1 MLKFTWFI
9 GFCNIIWSRGP
20 LHERGKS
27 LHVTHL
33 EMLAALIIEPC
44 IMTIY
49 GVKINTWPSCLA
61 GTQTFVEVPDQKS
74 PSLVSTAS
82 PRAGPRLFLSPA
94 RVVLYLLV
102 KWSPCLASICDLHI
116 WCRVLVT
123 NDTHCPHG
131 ASLNGV
137 LATCDSG
144 WGYAPALAGVDIKW
158 LEAHVR
164 ASSSKSV
171 SALQLGHKKTY
182 DFLCVLRSGARML
195 GKRSGGGGGGR
206 GASHLHR
213 WGWADLTMRH
223 GSYSLVKR
231 PAHSFVFHCRFKH
244 ACLFGKTIF
253 YEKFQWLVFQ
263 KGLIE
268 YCSCDSN
275 GNDGN
280 YYDTCW
286 HILWTAQFYGN

>member
-195 GKRSGGGGGGR
+195 GKRSGGGGAE
-206 GASHLHR
+206 GAR
-213 WGWADLTMRH
+213 VTYTDEAELTLQCAMEVIPWWNAPPIPLCSIVDSSMLACSERL
-223 GSYSLVKR
+223 YFTK
-231 PAHSFVFHCRFKH
+231 SF
-244 ACLFGKTIF
+244 
-253 YEKFQWLVFQ
+253 
-263 KGLIE
+263 
-268 YCSCDSN
+268 N
-275 GNDGN
+275 G
-280 YYDTCW
+280 
-286 HILWTAQFYGN
+286 